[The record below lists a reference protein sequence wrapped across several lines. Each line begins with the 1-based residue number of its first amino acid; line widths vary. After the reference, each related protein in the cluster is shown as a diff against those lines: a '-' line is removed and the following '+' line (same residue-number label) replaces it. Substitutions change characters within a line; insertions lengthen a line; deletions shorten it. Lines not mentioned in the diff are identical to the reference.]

1 MTQRLRADS
10 KYWGCSDTSVGNR
23 SDSAQKKN
31 AEIISLRQHTG
42 ECTDLIQLGLDIAAL
57 FGIWIRK
64 EKLYQNISSEHH
76 FGIRHTHI
84 HTQDSQQLQNLEHN

>member
-1 MTQRLRADS
+1 MRMTQRLRADS

-23 SDSAQKKN
+23 SDSAKKKN

-57 FGIWIRK
+57 V
-64 EKLYQNISSEHH
+64 ISSHKFTFRNLDRE
-76 FGIRHTHI
+76 GKIV
-84 HTQDSQQLQNLEHN
+84 LEHLQ